1 MNEKSTFKGLPEESQ
16 KIVPVREAYSGPL
29 LPFSYTLKLDAT
41 IIDRKTKQAL
51 HSKIGD
57 RGLDVG
63 RRLLSVHPSGGRLRI
78 SETGLVIG
86 FEEDAWVVIGS
97 ISASEWFDVSAT

>member
-1 MNEKSTFKGLPEESQ
+1 MNESSASKGLPQESLR
-16 KIVPVREAYSGPL
+16 IVPIREGYAGPL

-41 IIDRKTKQAL
+41 IIDRKTKQIL

-63 RRLLSVHPSGGRLRI
+63 RRLLSIHPSGGRLRI
-78 SETGLVIG
+78 SETGLVMG
-86 FEEDAWVVIGS
+86 FEENAWVVIGS
-97 ISASEWFDVSAT
+97 ICASEWFDV